1 MSTPRPGRAVRG
13 SASGRPLNA
22 LLDLLGRRWAMRIL
36 WELRDGPHTFRALQD
51 RCGGIS
57 PTVLNQRIREL
68 RETALIET
76 PEDTGYQLTALGRE
90 LGEAMMPLKEWAER
104 WSRNLNSSQEPSS
117 RRTKA

>member
-1 MSTPRPGRAVRG
+1 MTTPRPGHPVRG

-36 WELRDGPHTFRALQD
+36 WELREGPCTFRALQE

-68 RETALIET
+68 RETALIEAQG
-76 PEDTGYQLTALGRE
+76 ETGYQLTSLGLE
-90 LGEAMMPLKEWAER
+90 LGEAMAPLKAWADR
-104 WSRNLNSSQEPSS
+104 WSSSLPPS
-117 RRTKA
+117 